1 MQDLLVTWFGA
12 TGATVVR
19 YALALAVV
27 AGLLLL
33 LRWVLRNYA
42 VGGQLSIGRSRHN
55 RLTIVEQIALDQRR
69 RLLLVRRDGVE
80 HLILVGGGND
90 LVVEPTIIR
99 GVPVGSLGRT
109 ARPAAPSAPTA

>member
-1 MQDLLVTWFGA
+1 MQELLVTWFGA

-42 VGGQLSIGRSRHN
+42 TGGQL
-55 RLTIVEQIALDQRR
+55 
-69 RLLLVRRDGVE
+69 
-80 HLILVGGGND
+80 
-90 LVVEPTIIR
+90 
-99 GVPVGSLGRT
+99 
-109 ARPAAPSAPTA
+109 